1 MRPFSI
7 TPLFRGGQ
15 RWSYLFDERARV
27 LIKRIVHHSPRVGLR
42 AEPPQK
48 LGPQRRGVANED
60 AERATSLAVKVGQRG
75 ERQALITHVR
85 VVPAHVKCA
94 RDVKAPGRQHLA
106 ERVRRHTDIWWLSIL
121 GGCALVRGRKKAEK
135 KGRAH
140 RGGEKG
146 SLCLAAAGHHPG
158 GY

>member
-106 ERVRRHTDIWWLSIL
+106 ERVRRHTDIWLSLI
-121 GGCALVRGRKKAEK
+121 
-135 KGRAH
+135 H
-140 RGGEKG
+140 I
-146 SLCLAAAGHHPG
+146 
-158 GY
+158 